1 MPVADV
7 EVDEIDHETV
17 PQAVEQIAQRPADDK
32 GVGDVVQ
39 LRCAALRY
47 IITSSTATMAMA
59 MPAKNQRCQPP

>member
-1 MPVADV
+1 MPVTDV

-39 LRCAALRY
+39 LLLNAA
-47 IITSSTATMAMA
+47 
-59 MPAKNQRCQPP
+59 P